1 MGLIERFS
9 RSRAGR
15 RAAGARRGPSLRE
28 RRARRRTEQAEAKLL
43 ETEARI
49 HQEADRI
56 RRDPRLSA

>member
-1 MGLIERFS
+1 MGLIERFW

-15 RAAGARRGPSLRE
+15 RAGTRRSASPRE
-28 RRARRRTEQAEAKLL
+28 RRARQRTEQAEAKLL